1 MFIVGIDIAK
11 RSHEAIIIAEDGQVV
26 RKAFSFRNNCTG
38 YNLLLEQVRRL
49 TLVKSQIVFA
59 MESTAHYWLALYAR
73 LLKDGYTVM
82 VLNPIQSHSL
92 RELYIRKAKT
102 DARDSLIIA
111 DLVRFGRCKASNV
124 PQDKILALRELCRS
138 RAYLVD
144 MAADLKR
151 KLIALLD
158 RIFPEYESL
167 FDSVFSKASIA
178 VLSKYS
184 TPQKVKNANLRKL
197 TDLLME
203 SSNGHFGEWKAHQ
216 LKEAACSSFGIDDS
230 GGVYSTLLGMFLE
243 QILSLTAQAD
253 SLEKQISVFF
263 QEFNN
268 PLTSIPGVGTVLAAT
283 ILSEIGD
290 ITRFS
295 SADKLLAYAGLDPSV
310 KQSGEFKS
318 NQNRMSKRGSPYL
331 RRAIWLASTV
341 AVHRDPMFQ
350 TLLRKENIRRSA
362 LHECDWSCQQKDDR
376 CDLRCPPGWTTV
388 STHFAICRLT
398 ELHHFHPAHKGSGS
412 LRPFPIYPL
421 YTQAEIL
428 SLDKPIA
435 DCFFFRPR
443 KRLEK
448 HRKSTTR
455 PPARYASHYRYTRK
469 HFRSHG
475 SISILLWNLP
485 TNGPRSLLLLKVG
498 THSPSLK
505 ESHTRAHTSK
515 HGASLLPLC
524 RAFHALF
531 RFWTKKS
538 RRKRMHALW
547 RVSASFGAAAPL
559 GWHFLIHPL

>member
-1 MFIVGIDIAK
+1 
-11 RSHEAIIIAEDGQVV
+11 
-26 RKAFSFRNNCTG
+26 
-38 YNLLLEQVRRL
+38 
-49 TLVKSQIVFA
+49 
-59 MESTAHYWLALYAR
+59 
-73 LLKDGYTVM
+73 
-82 VLNPIQSHSL
+82 
-92 RELYIRKAKT
+92 
-102 DARDSLIIA
+102 
-111 DLVRFGRCKASNV
+111 
-124 PQDKILALRELCRS
+124 
-138 RAYLVD
+138 

-318 NQNRMSKRGSPYL
+318 NQNRMSKRGLPYL

-350 TLLRKENIRRSA
+350 TYYEKKISEGLHYMNVIGHVSRKMTAVIFAVLRDGQPYQPILQSA
-362 LHECDWSCQQKDDR
+362 
-376 CDLRCPPGWTTV
+376 G
-388 STHFAICRLT
+388 
-398 ELHHFHPAHKGSGS
+398 
-412 LRPFPIYPL
+412 
-421 YTQAEIL
+421 
-428 SLDKPIA
+428 
-435 DCFFFRPR
+435 
-443 KRLEK
+443 
-448 HRKSTTR
+448 
-455 PPARYASHYRYTRK
+455 
-469 HFRSHG
+469 
-475 SISILLWNLP
+475 
-485 TNGPRSLLLLKVG
+485 
-498 THSPSLK
+498 
-505 ESHTRAHTSK
+505 
-515 HGASLLPLC
+515 
-524 RAFHALF
+524 
-531 RFWTKKS
+531 
-538 RRKRMHALW
+538 
-547 RVSASFGAAAPL
+547 
-559 GWHFLIHPL
+559 